1 MNKPKHSY
9 AQLINSHLPVIAL
22 ILAIIVGA
30 IIMAVCD
37 YNPVEAYS
45 AIFKGAFGGK
55 TEISLTLVQATP
67 LIFSGLA
74 YTIAVKANIINLGVE
89 GQLYMG
95 SLGAAIVALAPLPF
109 PGVIR
114 ATLAIL
120 GGIVFGSLYAGLVGL
135 MKVKFHSNEVIATMM
150 LNSIAVY
157 LVDYMVTN
165 PLTET
170 GKSLPQTAKFD
181 KTIWLFKLV
190 NGTQLT
196 VAILLAVVSCIIIKI
211 LFDRTN
217 LGYEIKCAGLNQEAS
232 KAAGIRLGSV
242 VIIAMLISGGIGG
255 MLGACHVLGVDHRLI
270 SGFSS
275 GYGFDGIAVAA
286 LAAGNPLMV
295 VISGII
301 FGALR
306 AGCQVL
312 NRTTGIPT
320 EFVDVIQAL
329 IILFVAAPLL
339 IKSVMNTDERKVTHL
354 SKTGGTQNE

>member
-1 MNKPKHSY
+1 MNEQKRSY
-9 AQLINSHLPVIAL
+9 KQLVNDHLPIIAL
-22 ILAIIVGA
+22 ILAILTGA
-30 IIMAVCD
+30 VIMAVCG
-37 YNPVEAYS
+37 YNPLEAYS
-45 AIFKGAFGGK
+45 AIFKGAFGGR

-74 YTIAVKANIINLGVE
+74 YTVAVKANIINLGVE

-109 PGVIR
+109 PGAIR
-114 ATLAIL
+114 AVLAIL
-120 GGIVFGSLYAGLVGL
+120 GGIIFGSLYAGLVGL

-150 LNSIAVY
+150 LNTIAVY
-157 LVDYMVTN
+157 FVDYMVTN
-165 PLTET
+165 PLTEV

-181 KTIWLFKLV
+181 KAVWLFKILEK
-190 NGTQLT
+190 TQLT
-196 VAILLAVVSCIIIKI
+196 VAILLAVVTCIIIKI
-211 LFDRTN
+211 IFDRTN

-232 KAAGIRLGSV
+232 KAAGIRLGAV

-286 LAAGNPLMV
+286 LAAGDPLMV
-295 VISGII
+295 VLSGII

-339 IKSVMNTDERKVTHL
+339 IKSVMNTDENRVKRL
-354 SKTGGTQNE
+354 SKKGGAQDE